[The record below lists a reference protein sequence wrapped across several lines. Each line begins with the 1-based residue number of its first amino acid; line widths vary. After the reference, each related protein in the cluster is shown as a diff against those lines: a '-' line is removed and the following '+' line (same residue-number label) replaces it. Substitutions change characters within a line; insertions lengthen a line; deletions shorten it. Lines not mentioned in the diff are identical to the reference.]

1 MHMTKRLDKVWKL
14 RPAPPE
20 GFTESIGYPP
30 FQAQLLYNR
39 GVRNA
44 ESARVFLDGGSDLAH
59 DPFLLPDMD
68 KAVHRLRRAMFGGD
82 VVGVFGD
89 FDTDGVS
96 GTAVVVTALRSLGM
110 RVEPYLPHRVEEG
123 HGLTLKAVDYLES
136 KGVTLLITVDNG
148 VSSRAE
154 LQHAA
159 LCGIETIVTD
169 HHVLPPDPPSPLD
182 AVAVVNPF
190 RDDHEYPTQH
200 LTGAGIAYKLM
211 EGLWLSLG
219 KQSPEHL
226 LELAALGTVSDV
238 APLVDEN
245 RYIVKRGLDFLAS
258 TRNPG
263 LRALMSRGGASRS
276 GMDTEYLS
284 FTIIPR
290 LNAPGRID
298 HARYSLDLLTTTD
311 DAEARALADRLES
324 FNDERKALAAAGLE
338 QALEQVRA
346 APDGRLPPLLF
357 VESETWS
364 RGILGLIASSLCEQ
378 FYRPV
383 VVVRRGGYESWAS
396 ARSIP
401 EFDITDAITST
412 SPRLLRHGGR
422 AEAAGFTVS
431 TEDLPVMRRELVAR
445 AAQDLADS
453 TLVPSI
459 EIDAAASP
467 ASLPGERFQF
477 MTQLGPF
484 GKGNP
489 DPVLLAR
496 GARVVDARRIGSQRN
511 HWKMRIAHGG
521 KTVSAVAFRQEGKQV
536 RVGDALDVVYT
547 FGLNTWN
554 GQTEHQLTVMDMRP
568 STPH

>member
-1 MHMTKRLDKVWKL
+1 MTKRPDNVWKL
-14 RPAPPE
+14 HPAPPE
-20 GFTESIGYPP
+20 EFVESIGFPP

-39 GVRNA
+39 GIRSA
-44 ESARVFLDGGSDLAH
+44 DSARAFLRAGPDLAH

-68 KAVHRLRRAMFGGD
+68 KAVHRLQRAMFGGD
-82 VVGVFGD
+82 IVGVFGD

-96 GTAVVVTALRSLGM
+96 GAAIVVTALRSLGM
-110 RVEPYLPHRVEEG
+110 KVEPYLPHRVKEG
-123 HGLTLKAVDYLES
+123 HGLTLDAVDYLES
-136 KGVTLLITVDNG
+136 KGVSLLITVDNG
-148 VSSRAE
+148 VSSRVE
-154 LQHAA
+154 LEHAA
-159 LCGIETIVTD
+159 MCGIETIVTD
-169 HHVLPPDPPSPLD
+169 HHFLPPDPPSSQD
-182 AVAVVNPF
+182 VVAVVNPF
-190 RDDHEYPTQH
+190 RDDHEYPTRH
-200 LTGAGIAYKLM
+200 LTGAGIAYKLV

-226 LELAALGTVSDV
+226 LGLAALGTISDV

-245 RYIVKRGLDFLAS
+245 RYIVKRGLDLLAS
-258 TRNPG
+258 TSNPG
-263 LRALMSRGGASRS
+263 LRALMIRGGAARS

-311 DAEARALADRLES
+311 DTEARALADRLEAA
-324 FNDERKALAAAGLE
+324 NDERKTLTAAGVE
-338 QALEQVRA
+338 QAIDQVRA
-346 APDGRLPPLLF
+346 ASDGILPPLLF

-364 RGILGLIASSLCEQ
+364 RGILGLIANSLCEQ
-378 FYRPV
+378 FYRPA
-383 VVVRRGGYESWAS
+383 VVVRRGEDESWAS

-401 EFDITDAITST
+401 EFDIMDAITST
-412 SPRLLRHGGR
+412 SPRLHRHGGR
-422 AEAAGFTVS
+422 REAAGFTVS
-431 TEDLPVMRRELVAR
+431 TGDLPVMRRELVAC
-445 AAQDLADS
+445 AAQNLADYV
-453 TLVPSI
+453 LVPSI

-477 MTQLGPF
+477 MRRLAPF
-484 GKGNP
+484 GRSNP

-496 GARVVDARRIGSQRN
+496 GGRVVDARRVGIQKD

-521 KTVSAVAFRQEGKQV
+521 KTWSAVAFRQGEKQV
-536 RVGDALDVVYT
+536 DVGDALDVVYT